1 MKARTFA
8 ALCGVALLIL
18 AAPGEASASAAAG
31 WSLDS
36 VAVPTNFAPGPGGQN
51 SFQVN
56 AMNIGGAPTDG
67 STLRLV
73 DRLPEGVTV
82 ESVELSLNTETGVA
96 DFGPA
101 LCESD
106 DSGTSPVVTCT
117 ISPVVVGAWEPTVV
131 RPGESLVMVVFVR
144 ADAGTSGPLT
154 NTVTLEGGG
163 VPPQSTEGQ
172 NEASAVPATT
182 GLSEFRAQAVSETG
196 AVLTQAGAHPF
207 QYVTTYAVNTE
218 PGPPTGAPFRPAG
231 GDVKDVEV
239 ALPPGLVGNP
249 TAVSTCGHSEF
260 LEQVAL
266 DRPSGNGQNFRNG
279 CPSGSVVGF
288 IAIRQLEGIRSPAVE
303 PIYELEPPL
312 GMPAQLAFQVVG
324 APFFIDTKVRT
335 AGDYGITAFLPNLA
349 QVKRAS
355 SATVVLWGVP
365 AAAAHD
371 AIRGDCLNENPSG
384 KEGVSSGACP
394 ASITP
399 RPFLTNSTACAGTQA
414 TTFSFDTWSLGA
426 FASATSFAPPNTGC
440 GSVPFAASLSARPQ
454 TTVADS
460 PTGLAVDLHVEGDE
474 APNGVAA
481 AHLRDAEVSLPA
493 GLTVN
498 PSSAVGLGA
507 CSPDQVGL
515 TSAMGSGGA
524 SFSAEPARCPDD
536 SKLGTVEIDTPLLDH
551 PVDGAIYLASQGQ
564 NPFGSLLA
572 LYIAA
577 DDPRT
582 GVVVKLAGQVEA
594 DPTTGQLT
602 ARFANNPQLPFE
614 DLEVHFFEGPAAA
627 LRTPATCGRY
637 TTTSDLRPWSAPGS
651 GPDATPS
658 SSFAV
663 GSAPGGP
670 CAVTE
675 AAQPNSPSFEAGTER
690 PLAGAFSPFVLRL
703 SRGDGSQQLRQLD
716 LNLPKGLLGKL
727 ARIPYCPDAALAAA
741 ERGSGRREL
750 AQPSCPTASEVGGV
764 TVGAG
769 AGPRPLLV
777 HGAVYLAGPYRG
789 APLSLAVI
797 TPAVAGPFDLG
808 TVVVRAAISV
818 DPRSAQISVRTDPF
832 PTVLQGI
839 PLDLRSLEVALGRAD
854 FTLNPTSCASAA
866 ITGTV
871 TSPAGTTAAVDDR
884 FGIVGCRELG
894 FSPKLSLRLSGGT
907 TRAKDPALHA
917 VLTQPGGQTNI
928 GRVAVTLPP
937 TLFIDQRH
945 IDNPCTRVQFAA
957 SRCPAASILG
967 HARAYT
973 PLLDKPIEGPVIF
986 RANGGERKLPDM
998 VAVLNGQI
1006 QVELVGY
1013 INAASGR
1020 GGKPGGVRTTFAQV
1034 PDAPVSR
1041 FVLDLKGGAKG
1052 LLQNSVNLCRSTS
1065 RFRAAL
1071 RGQNGAL
1078 STHRQAVSVRCPSR
1092 KGGHRSAGRR
1102 SNPHR

>member
-18 AAPGEASASAAAG
+18 TAPDAASASPTAG

-36 VAVPTNFAPGPGGQN
+36 VAVPTNFAPGVAGQ
-51 SFQVN
+51 SSYQVN
-56 AMNIGGAPTDG
+56 ALNIGGAPTDG
-67 STLRLV
+67 STLTLI
-73 DRLPEGVTV
+73 DRLPAGVTV
-82 ESVELSLNTETGVA
+82 EGVELPLNTETGVA
-96 DFGPA
+96 DFGPT
-101 LCESD
+101 LCASDES
-106 DSGTSPVVTCT
+106 GAAPVVTCT
-117 ISPVVVGAWEPTVV
+117 IPPVVAGAWEPTVV
-131 RPGESLVMVVFVR
+131 RQGESRVMVVFVR
-144 ADAGTSGPLT
+144 AEAGTRGPLV
-154 NTVTLEGGG
+154 NSVTIEGGG
-163 VPPQSTEGQ
+163 VAPRSAEGLNAAAVAPP
-172 NEASAVPATT
+172 VT
-182 GLSEFRAQAVSETG
+182 GLSEFQAQAVSETG
-196 AVLTQAGAHPF
+196 EVLTQAGGHPY

-249 TAVSTCGHSEF
+249 TAVTTCGHAEF
-260 LEQVAL
+260 LEQVTL

-288 IAIRQLEGIRSPAVE
+288 IAIRQLEGVRSPAVE

-365 AAAAHD
+365 AAASHD
-371 AIRGDCLNENPSG
+371 SVRGDCLNESPSAT
-384 KEGVSSGACP
+384 EGISAGDCP
-394 ASITP
+394 ASIAP
-399 RPFLTNSTACAGTQA
+399 RPFLTNSTACEGIQA
-414 TTFSFDTWSLGA
+414 TTFAFDTWSLGQST
-426 FASATSFAPPNTGC
+426 SATSFAPPNTGC
-440 GSVPFAASLSARPQ
+440 GSVPFAATLSARPQ

-460 PTGLAVDLHVEGDE
+460 PTGLAVDLHVDGNE
-474 APNGVAA
+474 APGGVAT
-481 AHLRDAEVSLPA
+481 AHLRDAVVSLPA

-498 PSSAVGLGA
+498 PSSASGLGA
-507 CSPDQVGL
+507 CSPEQAGL
-515 TSAMGSGGA
+515 TSAVGSGTA

-551 PVDGAIYLASQGQ
+551 PVDGDVYLASQGQ

-577 DDPRT
+577 DDART
-582 GVVVKLAGQVEA
+582 GVVVKLAGRVEV
-594 DPTTGQLT
+594 DPISGQLT
-602 ARFANNPQLPFE
+602 ARFADNPQLPFE
-614 DLEVHFFEGPAAA
+614 DLRVSFFEGPAAA
-627 LRTPATCGRY
+627 LRTPTTCGRY

-658 SSFAV
+658 DSFTV

-670 CAVTE
+670 CADTE
-675 AAQPNSPSFEAGTER
+675 AGQPNSPSFAAGTER

-703 SRGDGSQQLRQLD
+703 SRADGSQQLGRLD

-727 ARIPYCPDAALAAA
+727 AGIPYCSDAALAAA
-741 ERGSGRREL
+741 ERDSGAAEQAR
-750 AQPSCPTASEVGGV
+750 PSCPSASVVGEV

-769 AGPRPLLV
+769 AGPRPLQV
-777 HGAVYLAGPYRG
+777 RGRAYLAGPYRG

-818 DPRSAQISVRTDPF
+818 DPLSAQISVRTDPL
-832 PTVLQGI
+832 PTILQGI
-839 PLDLRSLEVALGRAD
+839 PLDLRSIDVALARPG
-854 FTLNPTSCASAA
+854 FTLNPTSCAAAA
-866 ITGTV
+866 IAGTV
-871 TSPAGTTAAVDDR
+871 TSPAGQKAAVENR
-884 FGIVGCRELG
+884 FGIAGCRELG
-894 FSPKLSLRLSGGT
+894 FSPKLSLRLTGGT

-917 VLTQPGGQTNI
+917 VLIQPGGQANI
-928 GRVAVTLPP
+928 GRAAVTLPP
-937 TLFIDQRH
+937 SLFIDQRH
-945 IDNPCTRVQFAA
+945 INNPCTRVQFAA
-957 SRCPAASILG
+957 SRCPASSILG

-973 PLLDKPIEGPVIF
+973 PLLAKPLEGPVIF
-986 RANGGERKLPDM
+986 RSNGGERKLPDL
-998 VAVLNGQI
+998 VAVLDGQI

-1013 INAASGR
+1013 IDSVKGR
-1020 GGKPGGVRTTFAQV
+1020 AGKPGGVRTTFAQV

-1041 FVLDLKGGAKG
+1041 FVLDLHGGRKG
-1052 LLQNSVNLCRSTS
+1052 LLQNSVNLCRSKN
-1065 RFRAAL
+1065 RFRAKL

-1078 STHRQAVSVRCPSR
+1078 LTRHQLIGVRCRTHR
-1092 KGGHRSAGRR
+1092 
-1102 SNPHR
+1102 